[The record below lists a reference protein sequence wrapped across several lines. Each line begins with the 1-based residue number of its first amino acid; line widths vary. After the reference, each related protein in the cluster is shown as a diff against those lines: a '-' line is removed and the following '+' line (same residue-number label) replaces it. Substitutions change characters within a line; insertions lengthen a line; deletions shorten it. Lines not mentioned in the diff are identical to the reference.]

1 MVIYADTR
9 QKKDKH
15 IRKHS
20 QIEKAGFELQHKAL
34 KTGDYMI
41 EGNDRISVDTKASL
55 NEVYSNIINDK
66 SRFMKEVRRA
76 REQNIKL
83 IVLIEHGGIKSLQDV
98 AKWNSKYGNISGR
111 ELMERMYRIHIAY
124 GAEFLFCDKRV
135 TGKKIIELLT
145 GAGA

>member
-1 MVIYADTR
+1 
-9 QKKDKH
+9 
-15 IRKHS
+15 
-20 QIEKAGFELQHKAL
+20 
-34 KTGDYMI
+34 
-41 EGNDRISVDTKASL
+41 
-55 NEVYSNIINDK
+55 
-66 SRFMKEVRRA
+66 MKEVRRA